1 MKIQQAVELLD
12 VYPTL
17 IDLTRLPKNESN
29 EGKVLFPCSLNP
41 KTPQL
46 LPLPP
51 MVKTIIVWLT
61 VDIVT

>member
-29 EGKVLFPCSLNP
+29 EGKSLVPLFTQP

>member
-17 IDLTRLPKNESN
+17 LDLTAYLKTNRMRV
-29 EGKVLFPCSLNP
+29 KVLFPCSLNP

-51 MVKTIIVWLT
+51 MVKTIIV
-61 VDIVT
+61 